1 MESLSSDIQ
10 VVSYITAGFLTL
22 SIYDTLLQINDE
34 YRLVWKSRWTLIKCL
49 YMWTR
54 YSTFVS
60 IVISF
65 VNLSECNKIATF
77 TTAFSGSIIGVTELI
92 LMVRTYTLY
101 ERSKKLLAFFFVLWF
116 SIAGV
121 AIWAVTKWISA
132 PTFASLD
139 AGTASC
145 WLSNSSGV
153 GIGLVCYACLLVGET
168 AIVFLTLLKVVRKFH
183 NDKTALLNSLYSDG
197 VLFYL
202 AIWPVTIATVALLFW
217 APPGLNHLPDAPVL
231 VMHSVLSCRLITHA
245 RAIAEE
251 EDRRAYAVNKPF
263 RNTGLLSD
271 AVVDISPENK
281 V

>member
-10 VVSYITAGFLTL
+10 VVSYITAGFLAL
-22 SIYDTLLQINDE
+22 LVYDTLLQIDDE
-34 YRLVWKSRWTLIKCL
+34 YRHVWKSRWTLIKCL

-65 VNLSECNKIATF
+65 VNLSECNKITTF

-101 ERSKKLLAFFFVLWF
+101 ERSKKLLVFFFVLWF
-116 SIAGV
+116 TIAGV
-121 AIWAVTKWISA
+121 AIWAVTKWVSA
-132 PTFASLD
+132 PGFASSD
-139 AGTASC
+139 AEALSC
-145 WLSNSSGV
+145 WLSDSNGI

-168 AIVFLTLLKVVRKFH
+168 AIVLLTLWKVLRKFAH
-183 NDKTALLNSLYSDG
+183 NKTALLNSLYSDG

-202 AIWPVTIATVALLFW
+202 AIWPFTIATVVCLFW
-217 APPGLNHLPDAPVL
+217 APLGLNNLPDAPVL

-263 RNTGLLSD
+263 RNTRLLSD
-271 AVVDISPENK
+271 AVVDISPEHK